1 MSRNFPSDPGFF
13 PENEERSTMFMK
25 IGQSKLSENFQKM
38 MKVAKTMRNFPD
50 RPREEKGALPTRL
63 NNSL

>member
-25 IGQSKLSENFQKM
+25 IGQSKLSEN
-38 MKVAKTMRNFPD
+38 D
-50 RPREEKGALPTRL
+50 EGG
-63 NNSL
+63 